1 MKTNDIR
8 KFPQFDYIP
17 KDKWDKLTKQEFKD
31 LMSYKG
37 VYSHLDKNLKEL
49 ERCKKRIKELKVK
62 IEEGYEKL
70 YDRTPTIDHLRDSYN
85 ISVSVFVNKT
95 YKSIK
100 DKKTYKYYSVCIQK
114 RNTPK
119 RSCNLGEGRVIRDF
133 LYDYFKDSD
142 NSIKMLNKKG
152 WLRFLKDE
160 VMYGEPFDII
170 FERNYELKGNLT
182 DEKFSLEDLFPK

>member
-1 MKTNDIR
+1 MKTKNI
-8 KFPQFDYIP
+8 KLFPRFDYIP

-49 ERCKKRIKELKVK
+49 ERCKKRITELKVK

-85 ISVSVFVNKT
+85 ISVTTYINKT
-95 YKSIK
+95 YKCVK
-100 DKKTYKYYSVCIQK
+100 DKKTYKYYSLCIRK
-114 RNTPK
+114 RTTK
-119 RSCNLGEGRVIRDF
+119 KTCNLGESRKIRDF
-133 LYDYFKDSD
+133 LYDYFKDSEY
-142 NSIKMLNKKG
+142 SIKMLNKKG

-160 VMYGEPFDII
+160 LKNGEPFDII
-170 FERNYELKGNLT
+170 FDRNYELKGNLT
-182 DEKFSLEDLFPK
+182 YEKFSLEDLFPK

>member
-49 ERCKKRIKELKVK
+49 ERCKKRITELKVK
-62 IEEGYEKL
+62 INEGYEKL
-70 YDRTPTIDHLRDSYN
+70 YDRTPTIDYLRDSYN

-95 YKSIK
+95 YKCVK
-100 DKKTYKYYSVCIQK
+100 VKKTYKYYSLCIQK

-119 RSCNLGEGRVIRDF
+119 RTCNLGESKKIRDF
-133 LYDYFKDSD
+133 LYDYFKDSEY
-142 NSIKMLNKKG
+142 SIKMLNKKG

-160 VMYGEPFDII
+160 LKNGEPFDII

-182 DEKFSLEDLFPK
+182 NEKFSLEDLFPK

>member
-1 MKTNDIR
+1 MKTKNIR
-8 KFPQFDYIP
+8 QFPRFDYIP

-49 ERCKKRIKELKVK
+49 ERCKKRITELKVK

-70 YDRTPTIDHLRDSYN
+70 IDRTPTIDYLRDSYN
-85 ISVSVFVNKT
+85 LSVTVFVNKT
-95 YKSIK
+95 FKSVK
-100 DKKTYKYYSVCIQK
+100 KKKTYKYYSVCIQK

-119 RSCNLGEGRVIRDF
+119 RGCNLGESRKIRDF
-133 LYDYFKDSD
+133 LYDYFKDSEY
-142 NSIKMLNKKG
+142 SIKMLNKKG
-152 WLRFLKDE
+152 WLKFLKDE
-160 VMYGEPFDII
+160 VKWGEPFDII

-182 DEKFSLEDLFPK
+182 DEKFSLQDLFPK

>member
-1 MKTNDIR
+1 MKTKNI
-8 KFPQFDYIP
+8 KLFPRFDYIP

-49 ERCKKRIKELKVK
+49 ERCKKRITELKVK

-85 ISVSVFVNKT
+85 ISVTTYINKT
-95 YKSIK
+95 YKCVK
-100 DKKTYKYYSVCIQK
+100 DKKTYKYYCLCIRK
-114 RNTPK
+114 RTTK
-119 RSCNLGEGRVIRDF
+119 KTCNLGESRKIRDF
-133 LYDYFKDSD
+133 LYDYFKDSEY
-142 NSIKMLNKKG
+142 SIKMLNKKG

-170 FERNYELKGNLT
+170 FERNYELRGNLT
-182 DEKFSLEDLFPK
+182 DEKFRLEDLFPK

>member
-1 MKTNDIR
+1 MKTKNIR
-8 KFPQFDYIP
+8 QFPQFDYIP

-49 ERCKKRIKELKVK
+49 ERCKKRITELKVK

-70 YDRTPTIDHLRDSYN
+70 IDRTPTIDYLRDSYN
-85 ISVSVFVNKT
+85 LSVTVYVNKT
-95 YKSIK
+95 FKSVK
-100 DKKTYKYYSVCIQK
+100 KKKTYKYYSVCIQK

-119 RSCNLGEGRVIRDF
+119 RGCNLGESRKIRDF
-133 LYDYFKDSD
+133 LYDYFKDSEY
-142 NSIKMLNKKG
+142 SIKMLNKKG

-160 VMYGEPFDII
+160 VRNGEPFDII

-182 DEKFSLEDLFPK
+182 DEKFSLQDLFPK